1 MRDLFPL
8 CTMEQISQIH
18 YAEHFPFSFHSSV
31 NGVIFDKIYRK
42 LIGKNTLDRFF
53 IRIFALFGYKYLVCA
68 IVISMQ
74 DSYLLNGVTTK
85 LCPEIARRYGVNPRQ
100 HRAEHTHRYIRNMVR
115 QRPSAPAR
123 SYGAQLSVSAGQRK
137 VYRHSKP
144 PFFPVPPRRDAQ

>member
-53 IRIFALFGYKYLVCA
+53 IRIFDLFGYKYLVCA

-85 LCPEIARRYGVNPRQ
+85 LCLEIARRYGVNPDSIERSIRTVISPQ
-100 HRAEHTHRYIRNMVR
+100 YGTTETQRFCAILWDAAISFSRAT
-115 QRPSAPAR
+115 QS
-123 SYGAQLSVSAGQRK
+123 L
-137 VYRHSKP
+137 
-144 PFFPVPPRRDAQ
+144 

>member
-18 YAEHFPFSFHSSV
+18 YAEPFPFSFHSSV
-31 NGVIFDKIYRK
+31 NGVIFYKIYRK

-85 LCPEIARRYGVNPRQ
+85 LCPEIARRYGVNPDSIERS
-100 HRAEHTHRYIRNMVR
+100 IRTVISAIWYDR
-115 QRPSAPAR
+115 DQRSCAILWGAAISFSRVTPS
-123 SYGAQLSVSAGQRK
+123 L
-137 VYRHSKP
+137 
-144 PFFPVPPRRDAQ
+144 

>member
-42 LIGKNTLDRFF
+42 LIGKNTPDRFF

-85 LCPEIARRYGVNPRQ
+85 LCPEIARRYGVNPDR
-100 HRAEHTHRYIRNMVR
+100 HRYIRNMVR
-115 QRPSAPAR
+115 QRPSVPAR
-123 SYGAQLSVSAGQRK
+123 SYVAQLSVSAGQRK